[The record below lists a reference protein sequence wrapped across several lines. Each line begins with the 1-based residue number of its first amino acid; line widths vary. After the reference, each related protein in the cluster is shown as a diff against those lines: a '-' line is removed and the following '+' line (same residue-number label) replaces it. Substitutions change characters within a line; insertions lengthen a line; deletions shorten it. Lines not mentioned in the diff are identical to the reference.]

1 MDAGEALLQR
11 IITFVIDPAVRVLF
25 TAGLFMF
32 IWGLVEYL
40 WALKDGKADGDG
52 KMHMVWGL
60 VGMLIMVS
68 VYGIIALI
76 VNTFGLDISSTD
88 VSRIN
93 NVQVGNPFGN

>member
-1 MDAGEALLQR
+1 MSAGEELLQR
-11 IITFVIDPAVRVLF
+11 IVTYILDPAIRVIF
-25 TAGLFMF
+25 TAGLFLF
-32 IWGLVEYL
+32 LWGLVEFL
-40 WALKDGKADGDG
+40 WAIRSGSTEGNGKQ
-52 KMHMVWGL
+52 HMIWGM

-76 VNTFGLDISSTD
+76 VNTFGLQISSTD